1 MRGHLCWLLLGLS
14 RASGFTASQ
23 HAIDKGIAESDP
35 PPPADDE
42 GSAIAESLDTDK
54 DGTVGEK
61 DLVVLDAN
69 KDGNVTPEE
78 VSAAL
83 GLTLGRSKRVL
94 FGWNFLKDTI
104 LFPLLPPRRTTS
116 AKPIHKQHPAL
127 QTG

>member
-1 MRGHLCWLLLGLS
+1 M
-14 RASGFTASQ
+14 
-23 HAIDKGIAESDP
+23 
-35 PPPADDE
+35 
-42 GSAIAESLDTDK
+42 
-54 DGTVGEK
+54 
-61 DLVVLDAN
+61 VVLDAN